1 MPNQGQKMTS
11 SITWNKEGE
20 SMGLFFEIQCVKCGY
35 KETLYDGELGQ
46 EHLDEMRIK
55 REFESGEGDLF
66 YRNIFELMRSTVTKE
81 DSIGKIYDFEKIEP
95 GSDEWE
101 KHRLLYGEPYI
112 QLTPTIYECYECKRF
127 FNHDRMRI
135 ICKRGIFKE
144 NDVECST
151 CRSRNTRSLSADDFF
166 EDEGEP
172 KTEESYSYIC
182 KERCPKCVGKLKVI
196 DSGFADM

>member
-1 MPNQGQKMTS
+1 MTS

-101 KHRLLYGEPYI
+101 KHR
-112 QLTPTIYECYECKRF
+112 
-127 FNHDRMRI
+127 
-135 ICKRGIFKE
+135 
-144 NDVECST
+144 
-151 CRSRNTRSLSADDFF
+151 
-166 EDEGEP
+166 
-172 KTEESYSYIC
+172 
-182 KERCPKCVGKLKVI
+182 
-196 DSGFADM
+196 